1 MILVLPSIIDSPED
15 SLRCVLFELFDSF
28 PDTVLCCGG
37 AECMPSKSEN
47 IFSCSKV
54 LIDAGVVGRSGSSYA
69 VAVLSSPSG
78 GLASR
83 SAIDFVKVEDG
94 SSISA
99 MAADGEKAGELG
111 DIEDCIFTNESS
123 GLPSSSGSGR
133 NFEEKE
139 RPRPLPVVS
148 EPPGDIIYPAGEKPP
163 DRAAELTSTM
173 RKRWKAALT
182 PLACPGKIVMRI
194 CGCPNASVRHVIPLL
209 HLQSKRSCSGV
220 PRSSRD
226 AQCCSCK
233 PPEEFAGLE

>member
-1 MILVLPSIIDSPED
+1 
-15 SLRCVLFELFDSF
+15 
-28 PDTVLCCGG
+28 
-37 AECMPSKSEN
+37 MPSKSEN

-54 LIDAGVVGRSGSSYA
+54 LIDAGVVGRSGSSNA

-83 SAIDFVKVEDG
+83 SAIDLVKVEDG

-163 DRAAELTSTM
+163 DRAAELTSTIEE
-173 RKRWKAALT
+173 ALESCLDT
-182 PLACPGKIVMRI
+182 ACMPWEDSNEDLRLSERFCSSCNSFIASSIEEVMLRRSAVFSR
-194 CGCPNASVRHVIPLL
+194 CSMLL
-209 HLQSKRSCSGV
+209 V
-220 PRSSRD
+220 
-226 AQCCSCK
+226 
-233 PPEEFAGLE
+233 

>member
-1 MILVLPSIIDSPED
+1 MLGSAYDFGLAIDNRFAED
-15 SLRCVLFELFDSF
+15 SLCCVLFELFDSF

-47 IFSCSKV
+47 IFSCSSKV
-54 LIDAGVVGRSGSSYA
+54 WIDADDVGRSSSSFA
-69 VAVLSSPSG
+69 VAVLSSASG
-78 GLASR
+78 EGLASR
-83 SAIDFVKVEDG
+83 WAIDFVKVEDG

-99 MAADGEKAGELG
+99 MAADGEKAGEVG

-163 DRAAELTSTM
+163 DRAAELTSTIEE
-173 RKRWKAALT
+173 ALET
-182 PLACPGKIVMRI
+182 CLDTACMPWEDSNEDLRLSERFCSSCNSFIASSIEEVMLRRSAVLSR
-194 CGCPNASVRHVIPLL
+194 CSMLL
-209 HLQSKRSCSGV
+209 V
-220 PRSSRD
+220 
-226 AQCCSCK
+226 
-233 PPEEFAGLE
+233 

>member
-1 MILVLPSIIDSPED
+1 MLGSAYDFGLAIDNRFPED

-54 LIDAGVVGRSGSSYA
+54 LIDAGVVGRSGSSNA
-69 VAVLSSPSG
+69 VAVLSSASG

-163 DRAAELTSTM
+163 DRAAELTSTIEE
-173 RKRWKAALT
+173 ALESCLDT
-182 PLACPGKIVMRI
+182 ACMPWEDSNEDLWLSERFCSSCNSFIASSIEEVMLRRSAVFSR
-194 CGCPNASVRHVIPLL
+194 CSMLL
-209 HLQSKRSCSGV
+209 V
-220 PRSSRD
+220 
-226 AQCCSCK
+226 
-233 PPEEFAGLE
+233 